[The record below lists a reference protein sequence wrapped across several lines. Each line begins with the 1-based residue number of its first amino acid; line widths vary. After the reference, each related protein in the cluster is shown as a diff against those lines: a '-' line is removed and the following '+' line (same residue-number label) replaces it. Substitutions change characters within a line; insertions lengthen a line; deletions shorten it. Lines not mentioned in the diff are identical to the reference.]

1 MASSLLDHTVLSAH
15 DPKTGRYDAR
25 RLAATL
31 EITSKE
37 MAAVVGYTPTGLGKN
52 PASPRLQ
59 PKLREL
65 VGLLN
70 RLRELLDGRMELVRI
85 WLKAPHP
92 YLEGATPLSYLEA
105 DKLDTVETLVHLMET
120 GQPG

>member
-1 MASSLLDHTVLSAH
+1 MSSRLLDHTLLSAH

-31 EITSKE
+31 EITGRE
-37 MAAVVGYTPTGLGKN
+37 MAEIVGYTPTGLSKN

-59 PKLREL
+59 PKLSAL
-65 VGLLN
+65 VQLLN
-70 RLRELLDGRMELVRI
+70 RLRELLDGRMDLVLV

-92 YLEGATPLSYLEA
+92 YLDGATPLSYLEA
-105 DKLDTVETLVHLMET
+105 GKAETVETLVYMIET

>member
-1 MASSLLDHTVLSAH
+1 MATKLLEHTLLSAH

-25 RLAATL
+25 RLAAAL

-37 MAAVVGYTPTGLGKN
+37 MAAIVGYTPTGLSKN
-52 PASPRLQ
+52 PTSPRLQ
-59 PKLREL
+59 PQLRSL
-65 VGLLN
+65 VMLIN
-70 RLRELLDGRMELVRI
+70 RLRDLLDGRMEFVRI

-92 YLEGATPLSYLEA
+92 YLEGRGPLSYLQEGKFEA
-105 DKLDTVETLVHLMET
+105 VDTLVHLMET

>member
-1 MASSLLDHTVLSAH
+1 MAIGLLDHTLLSAH

-25 RLAATL
+25 RLASTL
-31 EITSKE
+31 EITHRE
-37 MAAVVGYTPTGLGKN
+37 MAAVVGYTPTGLSKN

-70 RLRELLDGRMELVRI
+70 RLRELLDGRIDLVRI

-92 YLEGATPLSYLEA
+92 YLGGATPLSYLEA
-105 DKLDTVETLVHLMET
+105 DKLEAVETLVHLMET